1 MAKSIKDTSS
11 KSEKTLLTALLLS
24 APGPI
29 VTGISVLLSLSTTQI
44 ADFLRRGTELAAIFV
59 SWRIFRKL
67 QRNKE
72 IDDTEKTRLERLA
85 NMYVG
90 GAMGFSGVIMLIIA
104 SYRLFQYTPSGN
116 VIMGL
121 VIAVL
126 GLITNTWFWFR
137 YRALIREQFNA
148 VIDAQQKLYRAKSYV
163 DLCVVIALSAV
174 AIAPAHP
181 VTRYV
186 DVICSIIISFYL
198 IWNGFTFIKKK

>member
-1 MAKSIKDTSS
+1 MANNIKDTSS

-29 VTGISVLLSLSTTQI
+29 VTGISVLLSFSTTQI
-44 ADFLRRGTELAAIFV
+44 ADFLRRGTELVAIFV
-59 SWRIFRKL
+59 SWIIFRKL

-90 GAMGFSGVIMLIIA
+90 GAMGSSGIIMLFIA
-104 SYRLFQYTPSGN
+104 LYRLFQYKPSGN

-126 GLITNTWFWFR
+126 GLITNTWFWLR
-137 YRALIREQFNA
+137 YRTLVREQFNA

-181 VTRYV
+181 VARYV
-186 DVICSIIISFYL
+186 DIICSVIISFYL
-198 IWNGFTFIKKK
+198 IWNGSTFIKKK